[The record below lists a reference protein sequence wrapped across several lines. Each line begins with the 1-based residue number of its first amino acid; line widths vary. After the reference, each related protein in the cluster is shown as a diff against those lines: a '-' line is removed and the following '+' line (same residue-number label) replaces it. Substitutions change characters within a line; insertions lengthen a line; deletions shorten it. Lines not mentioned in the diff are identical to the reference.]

1 MSEAFNPDYLRQHLR
16 PLAAAE
22 ADAAVLAYQ
31 AYYGLDLRSRHPRLQ
46 ARLGSMAV
54 DGRRL
59 AVQAWLLPEA
69 RGSLLLMHGYYDHMG
84 LYRHVV
90 DWALGMGFSVLA
102 CDLPGHGLSEGER
115 ASIRDFAEYQAVFK
129 GLLGQAAELDLAAPW
144 HLCGQSTGGA
154 ILLDYLLHGG
164 ERPELGET
172 ILLAPLVRPRAWG
185 WSKLSYRLLS
195 PFVDSIPRRFGEL
208 QRSAVPRLPPRA
220 RSVAAT
226 HPADRLGRRA
236 DPLGA
241 AHRAGAS
248 ACPEPLVVQGESDET
263 VDWRHGL
270 KVLREKFDEPRI
282 LLLEEA
288 RHHLANESEGL
299 RRRYFDFLSDALGPE
314 FQAPR
319 RSGATAWSTARPAFS
334 AARGRLVAA
343 AGRRLGEVHVL
354 GEFRVG
360 EIAVD
365 IQQGVLQVR
374 ADLLHQA
381 LALAFQQLAG
391 LSAAK
396 QAGEARKHLAEAV
409 GGDPAR
415 ARLTSAPAS
424 RAGRTWARRL
434 TRARRGSLAVCR
446 GRPLL
451 CWSNWSRRVA
461 STSAATTLR
470 PSGDSKKFSGLA
482 LSGRFSRRPL
492 RARWSTSAGAK
503 RRLLLSTRVW

>member
-115 ASIRDFAEYQAVFK
+115 ASIRDFAEYQAVFE

-195 PFVDSIPRRFGEL
+195 PFVDSIPRRFSENSSDPQFL
-208 QRSAVPRLPPRA
+208 DFLRE
-220 RSVAAT
+220 
-226 HPADRLGRRA
+226 H
-236 DPLGA
+236 DPL
-241 AHRAGAS
+241 
-248 ACPEPLVVQGESDET
+248 Q
-263 VDWRHGL
+263 
-270 KVLREKFDEPRI
+270 PRT
-282 LLLEEA
+282 L
-288 RHHLANESEGL
+288 
-299 RRRYFDFLSDALGPE
+299 P
-314 FQAPR
+314 
-319 RSGATAWSTARPAFS
+319 TA
-334 AARGRLVAA
+334 
-343 AGRRLGEVHVL
+343 
-354 GEFRVG
+354 
-360 EIAVD
+360 
-365 IQQGVLQVR
+365 
-374 ADLLHQA
+374 
-381 LALAFQQLAG
+381 
-391 LSAAK
+391 
-396 QAGEARKHLAEAV
+396 
-409 GGDPAR
+409 
-415 ARLTSAPAS
+415 
-424 RAGRTWARRL
+424 
-434 TRARRGSLAVCR
+434 
-446 GRPLL
+446 
-451 CWSNWSRRVA
+451 
-461 STSAATTLR
+461 
-470 PSGDSKKFSGLA
+470 
-482 LSGRFSRRPL
+482 
-492 RARWSTSAGAK
+492 
-503 RRLLLSTRVW
+503 